1 MAGTCGSPPCPGTG
15 SCPRPGPPRLSAP
28 DGPPDPPDGA
38 LPRRVRALAQV
49 RRAAA
54 VALVFLAVGFSGLMV
69 TSQAFRTQVIAVIT
83 QVFQEFTEFRF
94 SAREETARRAGDVA
108 LTYLPEGMEEIRR
121 SGNHINLHIFFED
134 ATGNTMRLT
143 HTVIGDKTSHVSMLD
158 TEDAEVEQFYIQ
170 GEQATAISKGL
181 DHTILWTSGNSVY
194 LLTGTIA
201 MDELKLVAA
210 GSNDPE
216 KNFFKNFW
224 TNCQKHPP
232 SVVMVYERTEGGDF
246 YAYQSKQAA
255 GRRCWP
261 CA

>member
-1 MAGTCGSPPCPGTG
+1 MTDQELDRLLYAHAGAARDLVLAQLPPEGELPDIPTSPRFQRRMKALIRRAD
-15 SCPRPGPPRLSAP
+15 RPGWAKA
-28 DGPPDPPDGA
+28 A
-38 LPRRVRALAQV
+38 LRCAR
-49 RRAAA
+49 
-54 VALVFLAVGFSGLMV
+54 
-69 TSQAFRTQVIAVIT
+69 QAAVIT

-121 SGNHINLHIFFED
+121 SGNHISLHIFFED

-201 MDELKLVAA
+201 TDELKLVAA
-210 GSNDPE
+210 GV
-216 KNFFKNFW
+216 
-224 TNCQKHPP
+224 Q
-232 SVVMVYERTEGGDF
+232 
-246 YAYQSKQAA
+246 
-255 GRRCWP
+255 
-261 CA
+261 